1 LSDAT
6 RQDRTGPPYDAIVLA
21 GGAGRRL
28 GGADKALLTVGGRTL
43 LARAVS
49 AVAGA
54 GSVVVVGP
62 RRDLELPGE
71 ISWTREEPAG
81 SGPPAALAAGAAVAG
96 ADLVA
101 VLAVD
106 TPLVGRPLVEMLVSQ
121 LTGSAS
127 ADAVMLVD
135 ADGYRQPLVAAY
147 RRAALLTANR
157 SRSLRELVATLDVIE
172 LTDTA
177 GASRDVDT
185 PADLAFLEGQMR
197 NGT

>member
-28 GGADKALLTVGGRTL
+28 GGTDKALLTVGGRTL

-54 GSVVVVGP
+54 DSVVVVGP
-62 RRDLELPGE
+62 RRDVGLPRE

-81 SGPPAALAAGAAVAG
+81 SGPPAALAAGAAIVG
-96 ADLVA
+96 ADLVV

-127 ADAVMLVD
+127 GDAVMLVD

-147 RRAALLTANR
+147 RRAALLTADR
-157 SRSLRELVATLDVIE
+157 SPSLRELVAALDVIE

-185 PADLAFLEGQMR
+185 PADLAFLEARMR